1 MIDLHPTKCNLC
13 EGKVIYTTNDTIY
26 GKQYGSGYCYLCTC
40 CGAYVGT
47 HKPYPKVAL
56 GILANAEMRE
66 LKMKAHSIFDKTWS
80 NRKERNIAYKNLA
93 TKLNIPINEC
103 HFGYFD
109 KDMLLKAI
117 NILEGKEER

>member
-13 EGKVIYTTNDTIY
+13 GGKVIYTSNDKIY

-56 GILANAEMRE
+56 GILANSEMRE
-66 LKMKAHSIFDKTWS
+66 LKMKAHSLFDEEWRDNSRRTW
-80 NRKERNIAYKNLA
+80 KYHWLAERLG
-93 TKLNIPINEC
+93 IPFREC

-117 NILEGKEER
+117 NILESKEER